1 MEGLQRFADQPGG
14 WSMDHLID
22 VANELV
28 PSFLPPTPAG
38 KRGQEPVTERLVR
51 FYMASGFVD
60 RGKREGKERRYGYR
74 QLLQLLLLRRMVF
87 EGHGLKAI
95 APILTAK
102 SNEQLEALLEGGL
115 SLHVESANPAL
126 ARITERHYQSTSPET
141 PDAGFSF
148 FANAPQGEPTS
159 RPAALEHWTRVA
171 VIPGLELHV
180 RTDFVLT
187 GTPQERDKLVEH
199 LTKAVEKVAARS
211 RRRKSR

>member
-1 MEGLQRFADQPGG
+1 
-14 WSMDHLID
+14 MDHLIQ
-22 VANELV
+22 VANDLV
-28 PSFLPPTPAG
+28 PSFLPATPAG

-102 SNEQLEALLEGGL
+102 SNEQLEELLEGGL
-115 SLHVESANPAL
+115 ALQVESANPAL
-126 ARITERHYQSTSPET
+126 ARITERHYP
-141 PDAGFSF
+141 PAGSGGPHAGLSF
-148 FANAPQGEPTS
+148 FAGDPQCKPTTG
-159 RPAALEHWTRVA
+159 PAALEHWTRLA
-171 VIPGLELHV
+171 VVPGLELHV
-180 RTDFVLT
+180 RADFVCT

-199 LTKAVEKVAARS
+199 LTNAVEGVAAGS
-211 RRRKSR
+211 RRRKPR

>member
-1 MEGLQRFADQPGG
+1 
-14 WSMDHLID
+14 MDHLIQ
-22 VANELV
+22 VANDLV
-28 PSFLPPTPAG
+28 PSFLPATPAG
-38 KRGQEPVTERLVR
+38 KRGQEPITERLVR

-102 SNEQLEALLEGGL
+102 SNEQLEELLEGGL
-115 SLHVESANPAL
+115 ALQVQSANPAL
-126 ARITERHYQSTSPET
+126 ARLGITERHYQPTSPET
-141 PDAGFSF
+141 PDAGLSF

-159 RPAALEHWTRVA
+159 RPAAPEHWTRMA
-171 VIPGLELHV
+171 VVPGLELHV

-199 LTKAVEKVAARS
+199 LTNAVEEVAARS